1 MIGMR
6 KASYNTLD
14 KVITRLD
21 RIMNALQ
28 AMDFIIIDVR

>member
-1 MIGMR
+1 MIGMG

-14 KVITRLD
+14 KVMTRLD